1 MNVGKLSFDNN
12 PNIGLYFRVSDKYC
26 LVGKKLNKNEL
37 ILVSETFGV
46 PVIYAPV
53 YESELT
59 GLFCVGNSSKLLV
72 SDIVDEEE
80 FRNLE
85 RELGKSGVK
94 VGRIST
100 RLTALGNNICVND
113 RICVI
118 SGEFS
123 KKEEEFISNFF
134 GVETHRRNFGAISV
148 PGSMFLLTNKGVCF
162 HPELEGDEFL
172 KVFGK
177 KFSFG
182 AGTCNF
188 GNPYVSSGAVANSFG
203 LLIGHMTT
211 GIEVQRIQE
220 ALGDFLY

>member
-26 LVGKKLNKNEL
+26 LVGRKLNKNEHS
-37 ILVSETFGV
+37 LVSETFNV
-46 PVIYAPV
+46 PIIYAPV

-72 SDIVDEEE
+72 PDILDEGE
-80 FRNLE
+80 FKNLE
-85 RELGKSGVK
+85 KELGKLGVK
-94 VGRIST
+94 VGKIST

-113 RICVI
+113 KVCII

-123 KKEEEFISNFF
+123 KKEEEFISGFF
-134 GVETHRRNFGAISV
+134 GIPTHRRNFGPITV

-162 HPELEGDEFL
+162 HPELEGEEFL
-172 KVFGK
+172 KVFGN
-177 KFSFG
+177 KFNKG
-182 AGTCNF
+182 VGTCNF
-188 GNPYVSSGAVANSFG
+188 GNAYVSSGAVANSNG

-220 ALGDFLY
+220 ALEGL